1 MRNHIVNFIS
11 SCDALDFNLC
21 EDFLNLL
28 LKKSVI
34 PSRMIYNWDFT
45 MRPICRKAREYLSR
59 VQHDPIINLNEI
71 NPAIYR
77 HVPALDRV
85 RASRLKLQVLF

>member
-1 MRNHIVNFIS
+1 
-11 SCDALDFNLC
+11 
-21 EDFLNLL
+21 
-28 LKKSVI
+28 
-34 PSRMIYNWDFT
+34 MIYNWDFT

-85 RASRLKLQVLF
+85 RASRLKLQVLFSITKMGLILDG

>member
-1 MRNHIVNFIS
+1 
-11 SCDALDFNLC
+11 
-21 EDFLNLL
+21 
-28 LKKSVI
+28 
-34 PSRMIYNWDFT
+34 MIYNWDFT

-85 RASRLKLQVLF
+85 RSSRLKLQVPSPSITL

>member
-1 MRNHIVNFIS
+1 
-11 SCDALDFNLC
+11 
-21 EDFLNLL
+21 
-28 LKKSVI
+28 
-34 PSRMIYNWDFT
+34 

-85 RASRLKLQVLF
+85 RASRLKLQVLFSGYFA

>member
-1 MRNHIVNFIS
+1 M
-11 SCDALDFNLC
+11 DFNLC
-21 EDFLNLL
+21 EDLFNLIS
-28 LKKSVI
+28 KKSVI

-85 RASRLKLQVLF
+85 RASRLKLQVLLCKL